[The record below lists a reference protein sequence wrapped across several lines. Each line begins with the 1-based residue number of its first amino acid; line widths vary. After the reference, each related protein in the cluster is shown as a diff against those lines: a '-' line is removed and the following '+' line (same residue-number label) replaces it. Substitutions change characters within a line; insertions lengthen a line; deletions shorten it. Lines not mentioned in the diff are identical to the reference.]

1 MEQLINRVVGDR
13 YQIKSLL
20 GRQTGRRTF
29 LATDLQTESSVVIKL
44 LLFGPDFTWEDLKLF
59 EREAEVLKSLAH
71 PAIPQ
76 YLDSFDIETE
86 LGKGFALVQ
95 TYIQA
100 KSLQD
105 WIQSGRS
112 FSESEI
118 KAIATKL
125 LEILSY
131 LHSRQPAVVH
141 RDIKPSNILLTTNRS
156 GNSPGEIYLVD
167 FGSVQ
172 TAAHGGTR
180 TIVGTYGYMPPEQFG
195 GETTPASDL
204 YALGAT
210 LIYLATGQHPDKLP
224 QKQMRIQFE
233 DRVNLSPNLINWLQG
248 LTQPNL
254 NLRLQS
260 ASLAL
265 QTLEAKYINL
275 PGWVS
280 DPLGRLFG
288 FLLEELIAKPTSSPL
303 EQSNL
308 PKRYGEI
315 VTKPAGSRVKIAKTR
330 DTLDILLPPR
340 GFHLGLIPTILA
352 AILIPTIF
360 VAILYNGALASFWN
374 DLLLIL
380 SNGDFSR
387 LLSLLTVM
395 PYVGVALE
403 LCFIGSI
410 VLTLLERVRVRITPL
425 KISLTRELFGL
436 RYLPAVTAV
445 RQNIVKLE
453 LTRRYYQRVSRNDGG
468 SRTIAVPPQI
478 NIWAGTKKL
487 SLGGNNVLTAPEL
500 DWLAGELSSWL
511 KLPITTD

>member
-29 LATDLQTESSVVIKL
+29 LAIDLQTNSDVVIKL

-76 YLDSFDIETE
+76 YLDSFELETE

-100 KSLQD
+100 RSLQD
-105 WIQSGRS
+105 WIKSGRT

-125 LEILSY
+125 LEILAY

-210 LIYLATGQHPDKLP
+210 LIYLATGQHPDKLL

-233 DRVNLSPNLINWLQG
+233 DRVNLSPNLIIWLKL
-248 LTQPNL
+248 LTEPNL
-254 NLRLQS
+254 DLRLQS

-265 QTLEAKYINL
+265 QALEGKYINL

-280 DPLGRLFG
+280 NPLAGLFG
-288 FLLEELIAKPTSSPL
+288 VLLEKQIANLTSSPL

-308 PKRYGEI
+308 PKSYEAI

-340 GFHLGLIPTILA
+340 GFHLGLIQYILA
-352 AILIPTIF
+352 ALLAPTMIA
-360 VAILYNGALASFWN
+360 VLLYIGALPSLWN

-380 SNGDFSR
+380 KYGDVSR
-387 LLSLLTVM
+387 LVSLAIPPLA
-395 PYVGVALE
+395 VGME
-403 LCFIGSI
+403 LWFIGYI
-410 VLTLLERVRVRITPL
+410 VLTLFGRVRVHITPL

-436 RYLPAVTAV
+436 WYLPAVTAV

-453 LTRRYYQRVSRNDGG
+453 LTRRYYRQVASSEGG
-468 SRTIAVPPQI
+468 NQTIAVPPQI
-478 NIWAGTKKL
+478 NLWAGRKKF
-487 SLGGNNVLTAPEL
+487 SLGGNNVLTPPEL
-500 DWLAGELSSWL
+500 DWVAGELSSWL
-511 KLPITTD
+511 KLPVTSD

>member
-29 LATDLQTESSVVIKL
+29 LATDLQTNSDVVIKL

-76 YLDSFDIETE
+76 YLNSFEIETE

-95 TYIQA
+95 TYIEA

-105 WIQSGRS
+105 WIQSGRT
-112 FSESEI
+112 FSEDEI
-118 KAIATKL
+118 KAIAIKL
-125 LEILSY
+125 LKILSY

-224 QKQMRIQFE
+224 HKQMRIHFE

-254 NLRLQS
+254 NSRLPS
-260 ASLAL
+260 ASVAL
-265 QTLEAKYINL
+265 QILTLEGTYINL

-280 DPLGRLFG
+280 DSLAGLFG
-288 FLLEELIAKPTSSPL
+288 YLLEKQIPNLTSSPL

-308 PKRYGEI
+308 PKRSGTI
-315 VTKPAGSRVKIAKTR
+315 LTKPAGSRVQIAKTR

-340 GFHLGLIPTILA
+340 GFHFGLIPTI
-352 AILIPTIF
+352 F
-360 VAILYNGALASFWN
+360 GVILYNGALASLWN
-374 DLLLIL
+374 DLVLIL

-387 LLSLLTVM
+387 LLSLLSII
-395 PYVGVALE
+395 PHFAVGME
-403 LCFIGSI
+403 LWFIGSI
-410 VLTLLERVRVRITPL
+410 VLTLLGRVRVRITPV
-425 KISLTRELFGL
+425 KIYLTRELFGL

-453 LTRRYYQRVSRNDGG
+453 LTRRYYRQVSSKNGG
-468 SRTIAVPPQI
+468 NQTIALPPQI

-487 SLGGNNVLTAPEL
+487 SLGGNNVLSSPEL

-511 KLPITTD
+511 KLPVTSD

>member
-71 PAIPQ
+71 PAIPK

-86 LGKGFALVQ
+86 FGKGFALVQ
-95 TYIQA
+95 TYIEA

-112 FSESEI
+112 FSEEEI

-125 LEILSY
+125 LKILSY
-131 LHSRQPAVVH
+131 LHNRQPAVVH
-141 RDIKPSNILLTTNRS
+141 RDIKPSNILLTANRS

-233 DRVNLSPNLINWLQG
+233 DRVNLSPNLISWLQR
-248 LTQPNL
+248 LIEPSL
-254 NLRLQS
+254 DLRLKS

-265 QTLEAKYINL
+265 YALE
-275 PGWVS
+275 
-280 DPLGRLFG
+280 
-288 FLLEELIAKPTSSPL
+288 KPHL
-303 EQSNL
+303 Q
-308 PKRYGEI
+308 KRSGVI

-340 GFHLGLIPTILA
+340 GFHFGLIQYILA
-352 AILIPTIF
+352 ALLPPTIF
-360 VAILYNGALASFWN
+360 AVLLYIGQLPSLLN
-374 DLLLIL
+374 DLLFIL
-380 SNGDFSR
+380 KYGDVSR
-387 LLSLLTVM
+387 LVSLLSTIPSLLVVM
-395 PYVGVALE
+395 E
-403 LCFIGSI
+403 LGYIGYI
-410 VLTLLERVRVRITPL
+410 LLTLFGRVRVRITPL

-436 RYLPAVTAV
+436 WYLPAITAA

-453 LTRRYYQRVSRNDGG
+453 LTR
-468 SRTIAVPPQI
+468 PQI
-478 NIWAGTKKL
+478 NIWAGTKKF
-487 SLGGNNVLTAPEL
+487 SLGVNNVLTPPEL